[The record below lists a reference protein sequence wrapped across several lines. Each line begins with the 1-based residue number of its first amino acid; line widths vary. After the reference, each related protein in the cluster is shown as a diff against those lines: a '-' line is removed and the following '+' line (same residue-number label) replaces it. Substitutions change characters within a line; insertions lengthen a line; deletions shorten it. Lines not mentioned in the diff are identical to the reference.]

1 MPPATGTPRTSRPAA
16 LFLLS
21 AAWIVLSL
29 SVAHEL
35 CALAPALWQD
45 FARQLIAAVLL
56 FAGFYVLARAWV
68 PDLRPL
74 SSIGF
79 VRRPGIAT
87 EFGLGAALG
96 WAIAL
101 AFILP
106 AVLTGNQSLTF
117 GFNQIAIFRTLISA
131 ATLVAFACVTQLVI
145 AGLPTR
151 LLVRATSPSWTTAA
165 VVFVAACLVVTRGS
179 GDGSSVLFAALAAA
193 LFCTAFLRTRAL
205 WLPLG
210 LQIGWTLSL
219 QLLFGA
225 NSPYEPPGYGIIQG
239 DTGGPAWLTG
249 GPFGPE
255 ASSFA
260 IVILILAIVALIRIT
275 RDYAWHYT
283 YQPIVGA
290 AYPVEV
296 APPAE
301 HIKEEQRA
309 AKATPL
315 VQIQGLP
322 PSGPSGPVL

>member
-1 MPPATGTPRTSRPAA
+1 M
-16 LFLLS
+16 
-21 AAWIVLSL
+21 
-29 SVAHEL
+29 
-35 CALAPALWQD
+35 
-45 FARQLIAAVLL
+45 
-56 FAGFYVLARAWV
+56 
-68 PDLRPL
+68 
-74 SSIGF
+74 
-79 VRRPGIAT
+79 
-87 EFGLGAALG
+87 
-96 WAIAL
+96 
-101 AFILP
+101 
-106 AVLTGNQSLTF
+106 
-117 GFNQIAIFRTLISA
+117 
-131 ATLVAFACVTQLVI
+131 I

-151 LLVRATSPSWTTAA
+151 LLVRATSPSWTTTA

-193 LFCTAFLRTRAL
+193 LLCTAFLRTRAL

-225 NSPYEPPGYGIIQG
+225 NSPYEPLGYGIIQG

-283 YQPIVGA
+283 YQPIVGS

-322 PSGPSGPVL
+322 PSGPSDPVL